1 MSTLHE
7 CKGNELLEVSGLN
20 FNSKNGAITAG
31 RLSKEKHLLR
41 PQLFLVI
48 FFFNPKDTFSS
59 IAAENDSHTC
69 FKTAF
74 LVHRESKETIRK

>member
-48 FFFNPKDTFSS
+48 FFSTRRTLFLQLPLKM
-59 IAAENDSHTC
+59 IATLALKQL
-69 FKTAF
+69 F
-74 LVHRESKETIRK
+74 